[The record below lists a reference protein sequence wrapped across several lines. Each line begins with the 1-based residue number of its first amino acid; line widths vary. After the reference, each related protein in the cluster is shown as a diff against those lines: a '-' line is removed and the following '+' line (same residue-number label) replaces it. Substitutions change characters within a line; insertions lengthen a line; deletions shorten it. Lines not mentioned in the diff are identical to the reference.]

1 MQDAFVYVIVGVVV
15 FAGIVALLSLRGE
28 RYGHIGSGG
37 FYSDPARDQ
46 APQATRAE
54 IDEEARQMLEARNAR
69 RRARGQ
75 EEVDV
80 EAELERLHGGG
91 DTVDPALR
99 AEVRELV
106 AARNARR
113 VRRGQEPL
121 DVEAE
126 VERQLR
132 DLMG

>member
-1 MQDAFVYVIVGVVV
+1 MQDAFAYVLVGVVV

-28 RYGHIGSGG
+28 RYDHIGSGG
-37 FYSDPARDQ
+37 FYKGADKEPVR
-46 APQATRAE
+46 QATRAE

-80 EAELERLHGGG
+80 EAELRRLHGA
-91 DTVDPALR
+91 DEADPALR